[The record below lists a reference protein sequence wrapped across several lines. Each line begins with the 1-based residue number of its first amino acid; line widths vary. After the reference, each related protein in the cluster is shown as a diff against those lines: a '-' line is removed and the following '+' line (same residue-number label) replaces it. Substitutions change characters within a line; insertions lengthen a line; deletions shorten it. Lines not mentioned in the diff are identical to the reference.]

1 MKKGIIV
8 LLIAVLVS
16 GFAFAGFSGYA
27 GLQLNADLDGK
38 VYGFK
43 NPGKAEFT
51 FEFATDTKA
60 ITGEKLY
67 AELAASAEA
76 VVDKVGGNYYNE
88 KGIAVTAI
96 YNTYDENASKYGLGL
111 VISIDTAKIVGDGWY
126 VDILGVKSAYDY
138 AKAAV
143 ATAYQDK
150 DKNVFDIQKKDGG
163 DYKWKKSASSYKVA
177 YDKAPGVALGY
188 AGFTASF
195 GFLKNAD
202 GTAFSATI
210 ETPEFAFSDDAV
222 KVQVAAMASKKA
234 GTGKTNVGAAAKTT
248 VAIQDI
254 TFGVAADFGLEGIGD
269 EAQFNMD
276 ARVDF
281 KYNFIDFNVYT
292 YVGKKGLKAGGS
304 DTEEASVK
312 YNNFYLEA
320 KAAFDLNAF
329 ELPLKVSVT
338 AKNIIDKTEIVGAD
352 KPGMDLGLSVDFAK
366 DALTAGAGFDIN
378 FQTKKWTAKAKAKY
392 DFEQFTTGAGLK
404 IAGKDGVT
412 AINAVV
418 FAETDKLV
426 QNVRLG
432 LGYGLKSDDFM
443 VDGGWTAIGDGNYS
457 SDFKAETAGII
468 SAYAIIKF

>member
-27 GLQLNADLDGK
+27 GIQLNADLDNK
-38 VYGFK
+38 VYGFANK
-43 NPGKAEFT
+43 PDASFT
-51 FEFATDTKA
+51 FEFAADTKE

-67 AELAASAEA
+67 GELKATAKAI
-76 VVDKVGGNYYNE
+76 VDKSNYAEDLMVSAGAAYVYFDND
-88 KGIAVTAI
+88 GTAFDTLPYAI
-96 YNTYDENASKYGLGL
+96 GL
-111 VISIDTAKIVGDGWY
+111 VIKIDTAKIVGDGWF

-150 DKNVFDIQKKDGG
+150 DKNAFDIQKVDGSA
-163 DYKWKKSASSYKVA
+163 KWKKSASSYKVA
-177 YDKAPGVALGY
+177 YDKAPGVAFGY
-188 AGFTASF
+188 AGFVASV

-222 KVQVAAMASKKA
+222 KVQAAAMASKTA
-234 GTGKTNVGAAAKTT
+234 GSAKTNVGAAAKTT
-248 VAIQDI
+248 IAIQDI
-254 TFGVAADFGLEGIGD
+254 TFGVAADFGLEGIGT

-292 YVGKKGLKAGGS
+292 YVGKKGLKAGGGS
-304 DTEEASVK
+304 KEEAGYK
-312 YNNFYLEA
+312 YFDFYLEA

-329 ELPLKVSVT
+329 ELPLKVAVT
-338 AKNIIDKTEIVGAD
+338 AKNIVDKSNEGL
-352 KPGMDLGLSVDFAK
+352 DLGVSVDFAK

-378 FQTKKWTAKAKAKY
+378 FLSKEWTAKAKAKY
-392 DFEQFTTGAGLK
+392 DFEQFTAGAGLR
-404 IAGKDGVT
+404 IMGKDGIT
-412 AINAVV
+412 AINAAV

-432 LGYGLKSDDFM
+432 LGYNLKANDLM
-443 VDGGWTAIGDGNYS
+443 EDGGWKSIGDDDYVAN
-457 SDFKAETAGII
+457 FKDKKAGII

>member
-1 MKKGIIV
+1 
-8 LLIAVLVS
+8 LIAVLVS

-38 VYGFK
+38 VYGFANK
-43 NPGKAEFT
+43 TSASFT
-51 FEFATDTKA
+51 FEFAADTKEV
-60 ITGEKLY
+60 TGEKLY
-67 AELAASAEA
+67 GELKATAKAI
-76 VVDKVGGNYYNE
+76 VDKLNGGNADG
-88 KGIAVTAI
+88 KIVGIYSTF
-96 YNTYDENASKYGLGL
+96 DENNTKYGLGL
-111 VISIDTAKIVGDGWY
+111 VIDIDTAKIVGDGWY

-150 DKNVFDIQKKDGG
+150 NKNAFDIQKKGG
-163 DYKWKKSASSYKVA
+163 DDTLPQWKKSASSYKVA
-177 YDKAPGVALGY
+177 YKKAPGVAFGY
-188 AGFTASF
+188 AGFTASV

-222 KVQVAAMASKKA
+222 KVQAAAEASKKA
-234 GTGKTNVGAAAKTT
+234 GTGKTNVGASAKTT

-269 EAQFNMD
+269 EAKFNMD

-281 KYNFIDFNVYT
+281 TYNFVAVNVYT
-292 YVGKKGLKAGGS
+292 FIGEKLAYGGKEYGANVGDVNQTLKYYK
-304 DTEEASVK
+304 D
-312 YNNFYLEA
+312 FYLEA
-320 KAAFDLNAF
+320 KVAFDLNAF
-329 ELPLKVSVT
+329 ELPLNVAIK
-338 AKNIIDKTEIVGAD
+338 AKNIIDKSDAGI
-352 KPGMDLGLSVDFAK
+352 DLGVSVDFAK

-378 FQTKKWTAKAKAKY
+378 FLTKAWTAKAKAKY
-392 DFEQFTTGAGLK
+392 AFEQFTAGAGVQVK
-404 IAGKDGVT
+404 GADGIT
-412 AINAVV
+412 AINVAA

-432 LGYGLKSDDFM
+432 LGYGLNAGNFM
-443 VDGGWTAIGDGNYS
+443 EDGGWTAIGDGEYS
-457 SDFKAETAGII
+457 ADFKAEKAGVI